1 MPSKSGIDEAS
12 RYFVNVM
19 LVIWLSIVRI
29 LRSPSHSRRADA
41 ARRLSRRLLLLTTIV
56 ALLIIALMFVVDAP
70 EIRLMPPRG
79 TASLWPVKII
89 TDFGKSTY
97 VLWFLAAILLLV
109 AVTIPIVHARA
120 RTVMIGLGTH
130 FQYIFLSVAIA
141 VLVGEVVKGIVGRGR
156 PFVGGHANPFNYS
169 HFSWNEAYASFPSG
183 HAITSF
189 ALAYAVSSVWPRLR
203 LVMFVYA
210 TVIIASR
217 LVLLAHHPSDVV
229 GGALLGVL
237 VAMIVRQW
245 FAARRL
251 GFTIRQD
258 GEIVPLGGVGI
269 SDLKRVARGAVAPY
283 EAGSADRL

>member
-1 MPSKSGIDEAS
+1 MPAKSGIDDAS
-12 RYFVNVM
+12 GYLVNVM
-19 LVIWLSIVRI
+19 VVMWLSIVRV

-97 VLWFLAAILLLV
+97 VLWFLAALLLLAAIV
-109 AVTIPIVHARA
+109 IPIAQGRA
-120 RTVMIGLGTH
+120 RTVLIGLGTRV
-130 FQYIFLSVAIA
+130 QYIFLSVAIA

-169 HFSWNEAYASFPSG
+169 HFAWSEAYASFPSG

-203 LVMFVYA
+203 LAMFVYA

-258 GEIVPLGGVGI
+258 GEIVPLGGVTA
-269 SDLKRVARGAVAPY
+269 SDLKRVARGGFAPY
-283 EAGSADRL
+283 EADSVNRR